1 MLMTGLELTMGS
13 PLRPQVTLRGACNA
27 APIEGCFVPRCV
39 NFGYH
44 MFAPERG
51 GVRKYYASRA
61 IPTQR
66 IEYVLSMFCLISVL
80 FNAV

>member
-1 MLMTGLELTMGS
+1 MLMTGLELTLGS

-51 GVRKYYASRA
+51 GVRKVRQSRDTHA
-61 IPTQR
+61 A
-66 IEYVLSMFCLISVL
+66 Y
-80 FNAV
+80 